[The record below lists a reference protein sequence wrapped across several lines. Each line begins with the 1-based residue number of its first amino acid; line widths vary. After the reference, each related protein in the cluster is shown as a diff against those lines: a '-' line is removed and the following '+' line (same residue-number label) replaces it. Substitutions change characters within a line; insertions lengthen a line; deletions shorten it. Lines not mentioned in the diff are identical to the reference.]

1 MNNLIY
7 IGDFTQEF
15 KTAPREKYQTVQHY
29 AYSSL
34 RSRNDA
40 GFPHGP
46 ALTTIMDFTIRLQ
59 LPANSKVFHKRM
71 HDNNAYPYSFIFDPE
86 FNPSGK
92 KILKNYV
99 SAMVVVG
106 NVIDVEETFDA
117 QPDNKGNSKQMEV
130 HVKLLVKDITYIGVN
145 QSKKLVLMQDP
156 PEPVTNEPNAG
167 SGDGGGDSNDGGKT
181 QTSKEE
187 PKAFAKY
194 ALYIG
199 RSAQAVGVDEGITH
213 LAGQRLTSSNGIAV
227 NVLLNSLSY
236 HKKIYQ
242 PNEITAKLS
251 VTWSANDSRP
261 SYKTLQDIFL
271 FKQAEL
277 KVVDENIDQI
287 IAKNYYV
294 YQLRPHYRK
303 MSQCSCIDLEL
314 QMFSLDKLATL
325 DKFSKAYTAKKLGAD
340 IFTPELATFK
350 EGDMNLEGS
359 ATNLQFLGI
368 GSDEL
373 RIPYAVQYNETFYD
387 FIKRLANRYGEF
399 LFFENGQLNL
409 GLNPGTSNY
418 FQKAAD
424 GTDTT
429 SLINWA
435 EDHRLQSLTYQHLDE
450 KAIDVDDQQNNYL
463 DREDEE
469 TVVYV
474 SDEDSKGNKLTKF
487 FNPDS
492 VAADENLYKV
502 NEDGDIT
509 MADQYEEFRKFIVQ
523 DLLAILSGNSL
534 AQMLAD
540 LVTTE
545 TFRVMKAGVKTA
557 DKIGKFNKNHY
568 DDYSKKDGFRSDNS
582 VMHFAS
588 INGNSALATK
598 LGDDTVV
605 NLSSKFYSLVR
616 EMEQEVT
623 KEAVTLEFG
632 EFTRPFSLGDRI
644 QVDGTD
650 YIVVDIEGQADMNE
664 DGFTDFQQVTGI
676 PLYNR
681 GNETEP
687 TYVVVPPLQPDIQL
701 CEAKPQR
708 AFIDSTKDPFGLGR
722 VRVRYPWQV
731 KKDKKGDVVGDATPW
746 IRVALPMAAN
756 GGSVNFSPEN
766 GDEAMIGY
774 ENGNIE
780 RPYVIGYLASPY
792 VTHNWGD
799 AIPNR
804 GIVSVNGHSLTF
816 DDGGDGMNFFWGWLP
831 IIDTVK
837 GFIPGIDWPD
847 ELKATNPRVSNLT
860 GGITLT
866 DRYGLYEISA
876 SSDGRNVSVKSPMGD
891 VKISAFTGIKVA
903 APNGDISITGKNV
916 SITAGDKLT
925 LKSGENMKK
934 TIINESDKFGWD
946 SGQWFAADFGLGLL
960 NNFSSRLVESMI
972 DFTLL
977 RTVLEVFA
985 RPVDGTLKIKSNTHV
1000 MVEAGKGSVQV
1011 PKGFYKKAPKDAL
1024 TEDEM
1029 KYQAAVFVAVKN
1041 TVNMISENVNG
1052 IVESIRTA
1060 YNAYRTSYTNYQL
1073 FLERKHDRDGNILPF
1088 DKIRSRAYSANLTDD
1103 INTINI
1109 EDVDFN
1115 MNASEMV
1122 KIPDLREEPQP
1133 PSQAELDN
1141 LSSDQERT
1149 AARTAYNTDHLKWV
1163 GEDRAHTDAVN
1174 KQAEWV
1180 RDYKLQGKN
1189 IIVAIFNLRKAYN
1202 ILPGTQYNSATMVKG
1217 IADKVLDLFEM
1228 ARCPLTRKNVNE
1240 EKIDNIPDF
1249 SLWES
1254 EKKYIK
1260 RKIVYEMMTS
1270 DNATFKATINAGTA
1284 EQDMK
1289 IKDFFK
1295 VRPEAKV
1302 TDFKSDA
1309 QWKYFVR
1316 NIFVDD
1322 RRRAYAKE
1330 WAAEH
1335 LGQPFKDF
1343 YDMFAHNRI
1352 WNPDAKGRIL
1362 FSDQPAKTISF
1373 SKSKDL
1379 TADNNIETLTT
1390 QHSTE
1395 ISRVL
1400 GEL

>member
-1 MNNLIY
+1 MNNVIY

-15 KTAPREKYQTVQHY
+15 KTVPREKYQVVQHY
-29 AYSSL
+29 AYSCL

-46 ALTTIMDFTIRLQ
+46 TLTTIMDFTLRLQ

-71 HDNNAYPYSFIFDPE
+71 HDNNAYSYSFIFDPE
-86 FNPSGK
+86 YNTSGK
-92 KILKNYV
+92 KNLKNYG

-106 NVIDVEETFDA
+106 SVIDVEETFDA
-117 QPDNKGNSKQMEV
+117 QPDAEGNSKQMEV
-130 HVKLLVKDITYIGVN
+130 HVKLLVKEITYIGVS
-145 QSKKLVLMQDP
+145 QSKKLVLKQDP
-156 PEPVTNEPNAG
+156 PEPVTNG
-167 SGDGGGDSNDGGKT
+167 SNSGGDDGEGESNDGGKT

-187 PKAFAKY
+187 PKAFVKY

-199 RSAQAVGVDEGITH
+199 KSAQSVGVDEGITH
-213 LAGQRLTSSNGIAV
+213 LAGQRLTSDNGVAV

-277 KVVDENIDQI
+277 KVVDVNLDQI
-287 IAKNYYV
+287 IAKNYYI
-294 YQLRPHYRK
+294 YQIRPQYRK
-303 MSQCSCIDLEL
+303 TSQSSCIDLEL

-340 IFTPELATFK
+340 IFTPGLATFK
-350 EGDMNLEGS
+350 EGDMTLEGS
-359 ATNLQFLGI
+359 ATNLQFLGLVN
-368 GSDEL
+368 DEL
-373 RIPYAVQYNETFYD
+373 RIPYSVQYNETFYD

-429 SLINWA
+429 SPINWA
-435 EDHRLQSLTYQHLDE
+435 EDHRLQSLSYQQLDE
-450 KAIDVDDQQNNYL
+450 KAIDVDYQQNNYL

-474 SDEDSKGNKLTKF
+474 SDKTKF
-487 FNPDS
+487 FNPDP

-502 NEDGDIT
+502 DENGGIT

-545 TFRVMKAGVKTA
+545 TFRVMKAGIKSA
-557 DKIGKFNKNHY
+557 EKIEKFNKNHY
-568 DDYSKKDGFRSDNS
+568 NDYTTDDGFRSGDS

-598 LGDDTVV
+598 LGDDTVL

-616 EMEQEVT
+616 KMEQDVT
-623 KEAVTLEFG
+623 KKAVTLEFG
-632 EFTRPFSLGDRI
+632 EFTRPFSLGDQI
-644 QVDGTD
+644 QVDDTD
-650 YIVVDIEGQADMNE
+650 YIVVDIKGQADMNE

-676 PLYNR
+676 PLYTI
-681 GNETEP
+681 EKDSTS
-687 TYVVVPPLQPDIQL
+687 VVVPPLQPDIQL

-731 KKDKKGDVVGDATPW
+731 KKDNDGDVVGDATPW

-792 VTHNWGD
+792 VTHDWGD
-799 AIPNR
+799 AIPDR
-804 GIVSVNGHSLTF
+804 GIMSVNGHSLTF
-816 DDGGDGMNFFWGWLP
+816 DDGGNGMNFFYGWLP
-831 IIDTVK
+831 VIDTLRS
-837 GFIPGIDWPD
+837 FIPGAKWDLED
-847 ELKATNPRVSNLT
+847 RNPGLANLT

-925 LKSGENMKK
+925 LKSGENLKK
-934 TIINESDKFGWD
+934 TIINESNKFGWD

-960 NNFSSRLVESMI
+960 NNFSSKVVESMI

-1011 PKGFYKKAPKDAL
+1011 PKGFYKDAPEEAL

-1029 KYQAAVFVAVKN
+1029 KYQAAVFVAVN
-1041 TVNMISENVNG
+1041 TTVNLVKQNVNDFVDN
-1052 IVESIRTA
+1052 IKTAYDA
-1060 YNAYRTSYTNYQL
+1060 YNAAYQTYDA
-1073 FLERKHDRDGNILPF
+1073 FLAGKNDPDGHILPF
-1088 DKIRSRAYSANLTDD
+1088 ATIKSKAYAANLGDD
-1103 INTINI
+1103 INA
-1109 EDVDFN
+1109 VDIVDGDLK
-1115 MNASEMV
+1115 MDAPEMV
-1122 KIPDLREEPQP
+1122 KIPTVRDRPVDPRTEDGWNNKILVIQNAEMAIYNFNLREFDRETQKKA
-1133 PSQAELDN
+1133 QAE
-1141 LSSDQERT
+1141 T
-1149 AARTAYNTDHLKWV
+1149 
-1163 GEDRAHTDAVN
+1163 DRATWIS
-1174 KQAEWV
+1174 E
-1180 RDYKLQGKN
+1180 YKTQGKN
-1189 IIVAIFNLRKAYN
+1189 LMVAIFNLRKAFN
-1202 ILPGTQYNSATMVKG
+1202 TEKDRDLASQYVEANMVKG
-1217 IADKVLDLFEM
+1217 IADKLRDFMEM
-1228 ARCPLTRKNVNE
+1228 VNCPLTMKKVNDDNDIP
-1240 EKIDNIPDF
+1240 EKLPIFLGWDD
-1249 SLWES
+1249 
-1254 EKKYIK
+1254 EKKLIK
-1260 RKIVYEMMTS
+1260 RKIVYEMMIS
-1270 DNATFKATINAGTA
+1270 DNATFKATINAGTPA
-1284 EQDMK
+1284 AAQQDKK
-1289 IKDFFK
+1289 IKEFFK
-1295 VRPEAKV
+1295 VRPDAKV
-1302 TDFKSDA
+1302 TDFASDV
-1309 QWKYFVR
+1309 QWKYFIR
-1316 NIFVDD
+1316 NIFVNDSPGHYVGHWLLD
-1322 RRRAYAKE
+1322 H
-1330 WAAEH
+1330 W
-1335 LGQPFKDF
+1335 GQPFKDF

-1362 FSDQPAKTISF
+1362 FSDNPARTISF
-1373 SKSKDL
+1373 TKKDEL
-1379 TADNNIETLTT
+1379 TSSDNIETLSK
-1390 QHSTE
+1390 QFSTE
-1395 ISRVL
+1395 ISRIL

>member
-1 MNNLIY
+1 
-7 IGDFTQEF
+7 
-15 KTAPREKYQTVQHY
+15 
-29 AYSSL
+29 
-34 RSRNDA
+34 
-40 GFPHGP
+40 
-46 ALTTIMDFTIRLQ
+46 
-59 LPANSKVFHKRM
+59 M
-71 HDNNAYPYSFIFDPE
+71 HDNNTYSHSFIFDPE
-86 FNPSGK
+86 YNTSGK
-92 KILKNYV
+92 KNLKNYG

-106 NVIDVEETFDA
+106 SVIDVEETFDA
-117 QPDNKGNSKQMEV
+117 QPDAEGNSKQMEV
-130 HVKLLVKDITYIGVN
+130 HVKLLVKDITYIGVS
-145 QSKKLVLMQDP
+145 QSKKLVLKQDP
-156 PEPVTNEPNAG
+156 PEPVTNESN
-167 SGDGGGDSNDGGKT
+167 SGGDDGEGESNDGGKT

-199 RSAQAVGVDEGITH
+199 QSAQSVGVDEGITH
-213 LAGQRLTSSNGIAV
+213 LAGQRLTSSNGVAV
-227 NVLLNSLSY
+227 DVLLNSLSY

-277 KVVDENIDQI
+277 KVVDVNLDQV
-287 IAKNYYV
+287 IAKNYYI
-294 YQLRPHYRK
+294 YQIRPQYRK
-303 MSQCSCIDLEL
+303 TSQSSCIDLEL

-340 IFTPELATFK
+340 IFTLGLATFK
-350 EGDMNLEGS
+350 EGDMTLEGS
-359 ATNLQFLGI
+359 ATNLQFLGL

-373 RIPYAVQYNETFYD
+373 RIPYAVQYNESFYD

-429 SLINWA
+429 SPINWA
-435 EDHRLQSLTYQHLDE
+435 EDHRLQSLSYQQLDE

-474 SDEDSKGNKLTKF
+474 SDKTKF
-487 FNPDS
+487 FNPDP

-502 NEDGDIT
+502 DENGGIT
-509 MADQYEEFRKFIVQ
+509 MADQYEEFRKYIVQ

-545 TFRVMKAGVKTA
+545 TFRVIKAGIKRA
-557 DKIGKFNKNHY
+557 EKIEKFNKNHY
-568 DDYSKKDGFRSDNS
+568 NDYTTDDGFRSGDS

-598 LGDDTVV
+598 LGDDTVL

-616 EMEQEVT
+616 KMEQDVT
-623 KEAVTLEFG
+623 KKAVTLEFG
-632 EFTRPFSLGDRI
+632 EFTRPFSLGDQI
-644 QVDGTD
+644 QVDDTD
-650 YIVVDIEGQADMNE
+650 YIVVDIKGQADMNE

-676 PLYNR
+676 PLYTI
-681 GNETEP
+681 EKDSTS
-687 TYVVVPPLQPDIQL
+687 VVVPPLQPDIQL

-731 KKDKKGDVVGDATPW
+731 KNDNDGDVVGDATPW

-792 VTHNWGD
+792 VTHDWGD

-804 GIVSVNGHSLTF
+804 GIMSVNGHSLTF
-816 DDGGDGMNFFWGWLP
+816 DDGGNGMNFFYGWLP
-831 IIDTVK
+831 VIDTLRS
-837 GFIPGIDWPD
+837 FIPGAKWDLED
-847 ELKATNPRVSNLT
+847 RNPGLANLT

-925 LKSGENMKK
+925 LKSGENLKK
-934 TIINESDKFGWD
+934 TIINESNKFGWD

-960 NNFSSRLVESMI
+960 NNFSSKVVESMI

-1011 PKGFYKKAPKDAL
+1011 PKGFYKKAPEEAL

-1029 KYQAAVFVAVKN
+1029 KYQAAVFVAVDN
-1041 TVNMISENVNG
+1041 TVKRINTYVDD
-1052 IVESIRTA
+1052 IVQQIETA
-1060 YNAYRTSYTNYQL
+1060 YNDFLSKTTDYLTFLYNKKDLSGHILSY
-1073 FLERKHDRDGNILPF
+1073 
-1088 DKIRSRAYSANLTDD
+1088 DKIKTKAFGVDVVNGD
-1103 INTINI
+1103 INAVSI
-1109 EDVDFN
+1109 EDADLD
-1115 MNASEMV
+1115 MNA
-1122 KIPDLREEPQP
+1122 
-1133 PSQAELDN
+1133 
-1141 LSSDQERT
+1141 
-1149 AARTAYNTDHLKWV
+1149 
-1163 GEDRAHTDAVN
+1163 
-1174 KQAEWV
+1174 AEWPPIPEV
-1180 RDYKLQGKN
+1180 RKEPVDPSSKSEWNNMAEVERNRANIDYIRELNGRHQDIVSRNRALRRRIVWVEEYKSQGKELMT
-1189 IIVAIFNLRKAYN
+1189 AIFNLHKAFN
-1202 ILPGTQYNSATMVKG
+1202 IQPNTPFDDNTMVKG
-1217 IADKVLDLFEM
+1217 IADKLFDLFEM
-1228 ARCPLTRKNVNE
+1228 IDCPLKKKMVNE
-1240 EKIDNIPDF
+1240 QHNIDRALKAFNNWDT
-1249 SLWES
+1249 
-1254 EKKYIK
+1254 EKKLIK

-1270 DNATFKATINAGTA
+1270 DTATFKATINTGSPAA
-1284 EQDMK
+1284 VQQQDKK
-1289 IKDFFK
+1289 IKEFFK
-1295 VRPEAKV
+1295 VRPDAKV
-1302 TDFKSDA
+1302 TDFASDV
-1309 QWKYFVR
+1309 QWKYFIR
-1316 NIFVDD
+1316 NIFVNDGPGHYVGNWLLD
-1322 RRRAYAKE
+1322 H
-1330 WAAEH
+1330 W
-1335 LGQPFKDF
+1335 GQPFKDF

-1352 WNPDAKGRIL
+1352 WSPDAKGRIL
-1362 FSDQPAKTISF
+1362 FSDNPARTIAF
-1373 SKSKDL
+1373 TKKDEL
-1379 TADNNIETLTT
+1379 TSSDNIETLSK
-1390 QHSTE
+1390 QFSTE
-1395 ISRVL
+1395 ISRIL